1 MGERA
6 SARTADV
13 GAVPESQEAGATDVK
28 GSQGKNYRHAGGE
41 NTERDARGQRPPSIP
56 GAFASGYPS
65 PMRSAAHNPTIMT

>member
-1 MGERA
+1 M
-6 SARTADV
+6 
-13 GAVPESQEAGATDVK
+13 K
-28 GSQGKNYRHAGGE
+28 GSQGKNHRHAGGE